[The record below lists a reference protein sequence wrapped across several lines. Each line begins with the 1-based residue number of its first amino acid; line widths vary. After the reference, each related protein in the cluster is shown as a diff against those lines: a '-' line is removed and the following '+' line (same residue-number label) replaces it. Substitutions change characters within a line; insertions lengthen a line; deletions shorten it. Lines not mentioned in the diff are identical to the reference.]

1 MAAKML
7 DEVLSKE
14 HETMAN
20 EQAASEQA
28 DRIIDEAKQKVKQIE
43 LDALE
48 QIQAYESEQLKLS
61 EERRQKAVAEA
72 EKDARAF
79 VEVLKGKADA
89 KFSETAKFI
98 YKLAKF
104 VFSEHIVVFYKVFC
118 HNIFPLD

>member
-79 VEVLKGKADA
+79 VEEIGRASCRERV
-89 KFSETAKFI
+89 
-98 YKLAKF
+98 
-104 VFSEHIVVFYKVFC
+104 
-118 HNIFPLD
+118 

>member
-43 LDALE
+43 LDAL
-48 QIQAYESEQLKLS
+48 ASEQVLDLNVLHIAQAHITVDHLIES
-61 EERRQKAVAEA
+61 GNRFDAAAAVAA
-72 EKDARAF
+72 DLQNFFSLHRTCRRNGKDD
-79 VEVLKGKADA
+79 LGNIIL
-89 KFSETAKFI
+89 SG
-98 YKLAKF
+98 
-104 VFSEHIVVFYKVFC
+104 IV
-118 HNIFPLD
+118 

>member
-1 MAAKML
+1 
-7 DEVLSKE
+7 
-14 HETMAN
+14 MAN

-72 EKDARAF
+72 EMDARAF

-89 KFSETAKFI
+89 KFSETVGTVKSI
-98 YKLAKF
+98 
-104 VFSEHIVVFYKVFC
+104 IVG
-118 HNIFPLD
+118 

>member
-14 HETMAN
+14 YETMAN

-28 DRIIDEAKQKVKQIE
+28 DRIIDEAKQKAKQIE

-61 EERRQKAVAEA
+61 EERRQMAVAEA

-89 KFSETAKFI
+89 KFSETVGTVKSI
-98 YKLAKF
+98 
-104 VFSEHIVVFYKVFC
+104 IV
-118 HNIFPLD
+118 D

>member
-48 QIQAYESEQLKLS
+48 QIQAYENEQLKLS

-89 KFSETAKFI
+89 KFSETVGMVKSI
-98 YKLAKF
+98 
-104 VFSEHIVVFYKVFC
+104 IVG
-118 HNIFPLD
+118 

>member
-1 MAAKML
+1 
-7 DEVLSKE
+7 
-14 HETMAN
+14 MAN

-89 KFSETAKFI
+89 KFSETVGTVKSI
-98 YKLAKF
+98 
-104 VFSEHIVVFYKVFC
+104 IVG
-118 HNIFPLD
+118 

>member
-14 HETMAN
+14 HETMVN

-48 QIQAYESEQLKLS
+48 QIQAYENEQLKLS

-89 KFSETAKFI
+89 KFSETVGTVKSI
-98 YKLAKF
+98 
-104 VFSEHIVVFYKVFC
+104 IVG
-118 HNIFPLD
+118 

>member
-20 EQAASEQA
+20 EQAANEQA
-28 DRIIDEAKQKVKQIE
+28 DRIIDEAKQKAKQIE

-89 KFSETAKFI
+89 KFSETVGTVRSI
-98 YKLAKF
+98 
-104 VFSEHIVVFYKVFC
+104 IV
-118 HNIFPLD
+118 D

>member
-1 MAAKML
+1 
-7 DEVLSKE
+7 
-14 HETMAN
+14 MAN

-72 EKDARAF
+72 EKDARAV

-89 KFSETAKFI
+89 KFSETVGMVKSI
-98 YKLAKF
+98 
-104 VFSEHIVVFYKVFC
+104 IVG
-118 HNIFPLD
+118 

>member
-14 HETMAN
+14 HETMVN

-28 DRIIDEAKQKVKQIE
+28 DRIIDEAKQKAKQIE

-48 QIQAYESEQLKLS
+48 QIQVYESEQLKLS
-61 EERRQKAVAEA
+61 EERRQTAVAEA

-79 VEVLKGKADA
+79 VEVLKGKANA
-89 KFSETAKFI
+89 KFSETVGKVRSI
-98 YKLAKF
+98 
-104 VFSEHIVVFYKVFC
+104 IV
-118 HNIFPLD
+118 D

>member
-1 MAAKML
+1 MIQ
-7 DEVLSKE
+7 EYQIRVLP
-14 HETMAN
+14 

-61 EERRQKAVAEA
+61 EERRQKAIAEA

-89 KFSETAKFI
+89 KFSETVGTVKSI
-98 YKLAKF
+98 
-104 VFSEHIVVFYKVFC
+104 IVG
-118 HNIFPLD
+118 

>member
-14 HETMAN
+14 HETMDN

-28 DRIIDEAKQKVKQIE
+28 DRVIDEAKQKAKQIE
-43 LDALE
+43 LNALE
-48 QIQAYESEQLKLS
+48 EIQEYESEQLKLS
-61 EERRQKAVAEA
+61 EERRQTAVAEA

-89 KFSETAKFI
+89 KFSETVGTVRSI
-98 YKLAKF
+98 
-104 VFSEHIVVFYKVFC
+104 IV
-118 HNIFPLD
+118 D

>member
-20 EQAASEQA
+20 EQAVSEQA
-28 DRIIDEAKQKVKQIE
+28 DRIIDEAKQKAKQIE

-61 EERRQKAVAEA
+61 EERRQTAVAEA
-72 EKDARAF
+72 KKDARAF

-89 KFSETAKFI
+89 KFSETVGTVRSI
-98 YKLAKF
+98 
-104 VFSEHIVVFYKVFC
+104 IV
-118 HNIFPLD
+118 D

>member
-1 MAAKML
+1 M
-7 DEVLSKE
+7 
-14 HETMAN
+14 
-20 EQAASEQA
+20 
-28 DRIIDEAKQKVKQIE
+28 KQIE

-89 KFSETAKFI
+89 KFSETVGTVKSI
-98 YKLAKF
+98 
-104 VFSEHIVVFYKVFC
+104 IVG
-118 HNIFPLD
+118 

>member
-14 HETMAN
+14 RETMAN

-89 KFSETAKFI
+89 KFSETVGTVKSI
-98 YKLAKF
+98 
-104 VFSEHIVVFYKVFC
+104 IVG
-118 HNIFPLD
+118 

>member
-14 HETMAN
+14 HEAMAN
-20 EQAASEQA
+20 EQAASEKA

-89 KFSETAKFI
+89 KFSETVGTVKSI
-98 YKLAKF
+98 
-104 VFSEHIVVFYKVFC
+104 IVG
-118 HNIFPLD
+118 

>member
-1 MAAKML
+1 
-7 DEVLSKE
+7 
-14 HETMAN
+14 MAN

-48 QIQAYESEQLKLS
+48 QIQAYENEQLKLS

-89 KFSETAKFI
+89 KFSETVGTVKSI
-98 YKLAKF
+98 
-104 VFSEHIVVFYKVFC
+104 IVG
-118 HNIFPLD
+118 

>member
-20 EQAASEQA
+20 ELAASEQA
-28 DRIIDEAKQKVKQIE
+28 DRIIDEAKQKAKQIE

-89 KFSETAKFI
+89 KFSETVGTVKSI
-98 YKLAKF
+98 
-104 VFSEHIVVFYKVFC
+104 IVG
-118 HNIFPLD
+118 

>member
-14 HETMAN
+14 HETMDN

-48 QIQAYESEQLKLS
+48 QIQAYENEQLKLS

-89 KFSETAKFI
+89 KFSETVGTVKSI
-98 YKLAKF
+98 
-104 VFSEHIVVFYKVFC
+104 IVG
-118 HNIFPLD
+118 

>member
-48 QIQAYESEQLKLS
+48 QIQAYESEQLKRNPS
-61 EERRQKAVAEA
+61 SRSRK
-72 EKDARAF
+72 R
-79 VEVLKGKADA
+79 
-89 KFSETAKFI
+89 
-98 YKLAKF
+98 KLM
-104 VFSEHIVVFYKVFC
+104 VR
-118 HNIFPLD
+118 L